1 MADELTVDD
10 VGDVLEPAE
19 AKPPRIPF
27 LESAIE
33 AVLVVTILAQLF
45 IVVLNVVLRSFFHY
59 SFVWANETA
68 AVALTIL
75 AFLGGALAYYRR
87 LHMSVA
93 VLTNRLAPQWQDFLH
108 AGNDWL
114 VAGIAGLI
122 LYAGIPVV
130 ANHIHERSPMLG
142 VSTFWFVLPMPIGM
156 LILIVLAFVRLSHRR
171 RRSAVLAG
179 AAVALLLAVVIASH
193 PLWAGFRPADASLYT
208 GIGMFF
214 LATFL
219 ALPVGFSLA
228 LGTIAYLFV
237 GNFGSFVGLPSMM
250 LSGVDLFVLL
260 ALPFFIL
267 AGLVM
272 EKGGI
277 SLRLVL
283 FIDTLVGHLR
293 GGLLHVTILSMYIVS
308 GMSGSKA
315 ADVAAVG
322 SVMCNILKKEGYSSG
337 EGVAVLA
344 TSAVM
349 GETVPPSIAMLV
361 LASITSLSVAA
372 LFVAGIIPAAVVGVC
387 LMVMAYISARRSGIV
402 PKRRASLAAMGRGF
416 VRAILPLLMPLIL
429 FGGIILGIA
438 TPTEVS
444 SFAVAYGV
452 LLAMLAYR
460 AIDARGLARMI
471 ADSATVA
478 GMILFI
484 LAAASAFSWALSAAQ
499 LPQRLVATIEGW
511 HGDQALFMLA
521 SIVTLVVLGSLLEG
535 LPALLIL
542 APLLLPL
549 AAKLGISQLHYG
561 IVLLIAM
568 GIGAFLPPLGVGFY
582 VACAVARTQIGP
594 ATKAMMPY
602 AAVLMVGLLIVA
614 FFPWFTLS
622 LPYAFNLGH

>member
-1 MADELTVDD
+1 MAELSLDA

-19 AKPPRIPF
+19 AKPPRVPF
-27 LESAIE
+27 VESAIE
-33 AVLVVTILAQLF
+33 AVLVATILAQLV

-93 VLTNRLAPQWQDFLH
+93 VLTNMLSPGAQEVLH
-108 AGNDWL
+108 ACNDWV

-122 LYAGIPVV
+122 LVAGVPVV

-142 VSTFWFVLPMPIGM
+142 VSTFWFVLPLPLGM
-156 LILIVLAFVRLSHRR
+156 LLLIVLALVRISHRER
-171 RRSAVLAG
+171 RTALLGG
-179 AAVALLLAVVIASH
+179 AIVALILAVVIASH
-193 PLWAGFRPADASLYT
+193 PLWAGFRPSDASLWA
-208 GIGMFF
+208 GIGLFF

-228 LGTIAYLFV
+228 LGTIGYLFV
-237 GNFGSFVGLPSMM
+237 GNFNSFVGLPSMM

-277 SLRLVL
+277 SLRLVQ

-322 SVMCNILKKEGYSSG
+322 SVMCNILKKEGYSPG

-344 TSAVM
+344 ASAVM

-372 LFVAGIIPAAVVGVC
+372 LFVAGIVPAAVVGVC
-387 LMVMAYISARRSGIV
+387 LMVMAYLSARRAGIA
-402 PKRRASLAAMGRGF
+402 PKRRASLLAMGRAC

-444 SFAVAYGV
+444 SFAVVYGLILAVLVYRELDLRSFLRMIVDSALVTGMLLFVVGAAGAFAYVLTISNLPTRLAG
-452 LLAMLAYR
+452 LLAALH
-460 AIDARGLARMI
+460 
-471 ADSATVA
+471 A
-478 GMILFI
+478 GPFLFI
-484 LAAASAFSWALSAAQ
+484 LIS
-499 LPQRLVATIEGW
+499 
-511 HGDQALFMLA
+511 
-521 SIVTLVVLGSLLEG
+521 LVVLIVMGTLLEG
-535 LPALLIL
+535 LPALLIFG
-542 APLLLPL
+542 PLLLPIGEQ
-549 AAKLGISQLHYG
+549 LGVAPLHFA
-561 IVLLIAM
+561 VLLIIAM
-568 GIGAFLPPLGVGFY
+568 GIGLFAPPFGIGLY
-582 VACAVARTQIGP
+582 VACAVGGASIEE
-594 ATKAMMPY
+594 ATKPILPY
-602 AAVLMVGLLIVA
+602 LGVVLVGLIIVA
-614 FFPWFTLS
+614 LFPWLTLA
-622 LPYAFNLGH
+622 LPQALHVGT

>member
-1 MADELTVDD
+1 MTQTVPSAGVRAAERAFFAALDTAVDVAIGVAILGEL
-10 VGDVLEPAE
+10 
-19 AKPPRIPF
+19 
-27 LESAIE
+27 
-33 AVLVVTILAQLF
+33 
-45 IVVLNVVLRSFFHY
+45 
-59 SFVWANETA
+59 
-68 AVALTIL
+68 
-75 AFLGGALAYYRR
+75 
-87 LHMSVA
+87 VA
-93 VLTNRLAPQWQDFLH
+93 VLANIFARAFLH
-108 AGNDWL
+108 LSLLWVDEIGGLALAVIAFMGGAIAYKRDHHAFVQTIVNKLPLPYRRICNALSDWIVLIVAALTAYLSLPYLAVRWLQTTPILGMPATFLSLPLTAGM
-114 VAGIAGLI
+114 A
-122 LYAGIPVV
+122 
-130 ANHIHERSPMLG
+130 
-142 VSTFWFVLPMPIGM
+142 
-156 LILIVLAFVRLSHRR
+156 LIVLYALARLARGHRR
-171 RRSAVLAG
+171 T
-179 AAVALLLAVVIASH
+179 VASTGVLLLGGTALAIATH
-193 PLWAGFRPADASLYT
+193 AAWVHALT
-208 GIGMFF
+208 GDVPIALALILFLLTVTIG
-214 LATFL
+214 
-219 ALPVGFSLA
+219 LPVGFA
-228 LGTIAYLFV
+228 LIFSTFVYLYPSGAAPMIALPQNIGDGV
-237 GNFGSFVGLPSMM
+237 GS
-250 LSGVDLFVLL
+250 FVLL

-272 EKGGI
+272 ERGGI
-277 SLRLVL
+277 SVRLIAFVR
-283 FIDTLVGHLR
+283 TLVGHVR
-293 GGLLHVTILSMYIVS
+293 GGLLQVMVVSMYVVS
-308 GMSGSKA
+308 GLSGSKT

-322 SVMCNILKKEGYSSG
+322 MVMRDMLVREGYSLE
-337 EGVAVLA
+337 EGAAVLA
-344 TSAVM
+344 ASAAM
-349 GETVPPSIAMLV
+349 GETVPPSLGILV
-361 LASITSLSVAA
+361 LGSITSISMGA
-372 LFVAGIIPAAVVGVC
+372 LFVGGLIPAAVVAVC
-387 LMVMAYISARRSGIV
+387 LMVLIYLRAGRSQVHGAARSSLRETG
-402 PKRRASLAAMGRGF
+402 RAALGA
-416 VRAILPLLMPLIL
+416 VLPLLMPVIL
-429 FGGIILGIA
+429 FAGILSGVA